1 MTTASRS
8 MHASAFRSSTFRASG
23 YRTDTF
29 RTDGRFSQIQ
39 DEAYNYPLSEDIF
52 YVIALSYQMMKKSL
66 MGFAIYG
73 VPFWVV
79 TVGFI
84 SML

>member
-1 MTTASRS
+1 MTTASR
-8 MHASAFRSSTFRASG
+8 AFRA
-23 YRTDTF
+23 
-29 RTDGRFSQIQ
+29 DGLFAPSNTQEI
-39 DEAYNYPLSEDIF
+39 EAYNYPLADDIF

-66 MGFAIYG
+66 MGFAVYG
-73 VPFWVV
+73 IPFWVV